1 MGSIVVKGKDLEDIK
16 KTIGLGGGLFD
27 EVPPEL
33 KQKVLDLC
41 NSLLQAWSSA
51 KLAQAS
57 RGQPFA
63 GPTPGAVDGTPLGD
77 FVSPLGEGLA
87 GLGPLL
93 AIYPPQLIGAEIFNI
108 LHREDSEASQEIS
121 YRIGIHLISIGMKD
135 GKRGHLLLSQSLHD
149 CGVNSS
155 MLRLLAKSLAKLEA
169 EEAAEAGKANE
180 GDGEGGE

>member
-57 RGQPFA
+57 RGQPFP
-63 GPTPGAVDGTPLGD
+63 GPTPGAVDGTHWGDPSPPLDGA
-77 FVSPLGEGLA
+77 LT
-87 GLGPLL
+87 GLGSLL
-93 AIYPPQLIGAEIFNI
+93 TIYSPQVVAAEIFSI
-108 LHREDSEASQEIS
+108 IDREDEEASQEIS
-121 YRIGIHLISIGMKD
+121 YQIGVHLIFFGVKN
-135 GKRGHLLLSQSLHD
+135 GRNHELLPQSLHD

-155 MLRLLAKSLAKLEA
+155 MLRRLAERLAKVEA
-169 EEAAEAGKANE
+169 REAGEAGKAS
-180 GDGEGGE
+180 GGEGKGEG